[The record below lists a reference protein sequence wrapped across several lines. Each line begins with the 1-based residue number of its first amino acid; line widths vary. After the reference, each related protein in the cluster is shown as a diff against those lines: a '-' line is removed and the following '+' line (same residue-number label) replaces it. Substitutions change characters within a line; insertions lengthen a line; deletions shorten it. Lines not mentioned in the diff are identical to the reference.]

1 MAGGVGFCLLI
12 CRTFLN
18 HPPSSLHGPTRVQQR
33 PGCSLSPTGFA
44 LSLPLSLVSTH
55 DLDLRLLVCG

>member
-1 MAGGVGFCLLI
+1 MAGGVGVCLLI
-12 CRTFLN
+12 SRTFLN
-18 HPPSSLHGPTRVQQR
+18 GPPSYLHGPTRVQQR
-33 PGCSLSPTGFA
+33 PSCSLLPPGFA